1 MNMQTPEIRAKAA
14 ETIILP
20 KNKNFTTAVAWLRE
34 VGLDVPDFPER
45 RLHSA

>member
-1 MNMQTPEIRAKAA
+1 MNIQSPQMRAKAA

-20 KNKNFTTAVAWLRE
+20 KNKNLTTVITWLRE
-34 VGLDVPDFPER
+34 IGLDVPDFPER